1 MSNPSPEAT
10 TETSSDAN
18 PRWQR
23 RPSARPEEI
32 LKAALQTFVERG
44 FAATKLD
51 EVAARAGVS
60 KGTLYLYFPNKEQLF
75 QAAVRDA
82 VMPPIVAA
90 EQAVSEHTGP
100 ALELLQHLF
109 KRWAQVVLDPVLGG
123 IGKLVIAEAT
133 NFPDTARFYMKEV
146 VLRIRQV
153 FQQVVE
159 RAIANGEIR
168 DLSAELVVREL
179 MTPVLFISVWRHSLG
194 CHEPK
199 PLDIPL
205 FLQTH
210 LDVVLHGLL
219 PRRGE

>member
-1 MSNPSPEAT
+1 MNNTDAT
-10 TETSSDAN
+10 TPTTSDSN

-23 RPSARPEEI
+23 RPGARPEEI

-90 EQAVSEHTGP
+90 EQAVAEFAGP
-100 ALELLQHLF
+100 ALELLHTLF
-109 KRWAQVVLDPVLGG
+109 ERWAQVVLDPVLGG
-123 IGKLVIAEAT
+123 IGKLVIAEAA
-133 NFPDTARFYMKEV
+133 NFPDTARFYMTEV
-146 VLRIRQV
+146 VQRIRQV
-153 FQQVVE
+153 FLKVVE

-168 DLSAELVVREL
+168 ALPAELVVREL

-219 PRRGE
+219 PRQGK